1 MGMIQVNQ
9 TANGRPIELYY
20 QDMGSGH
27 PIILIHGWPLTHAM
41 WEYQFMPLTHNGYRV
56 ISYDRRGFGMSDQ
69 PAEGYDYNTLA
80 DDLKGLIDGLELD
93 HVTLVG
99 FSMGGGEVARY
110 LARHHAHRVTRAVF
124 VSAVTPMML
133 KSEDNEDGVDKEV
146 FTQMY
151 ESLQK
156 DRFDFLSTFGK
167 QFYGESMLKDAVS
180 KDTLT
185 WTQSLAAMASPIA
198 TLKCLESFSMADF
211 RADLATIQV
220 PTLIVHGKADKTVPL
235 AASGKR
241 TAAMLPFAD
250 YKVYDDAP
258 HALVITH
265 KDQFNADL
273 LAFLAMTESQTITTP
288 TSIMPANSTV
298 KTVWH

>member
-110 LARHHAHRVTRAVF
+110 LARHHAHRVARAVF

-133 KSEDNEDGVDKEV
+133 KGDDNEDGVDKAV
-146 FTQMY
+146 FAKMY

-185 WTQSLAAMASPIA
+185 WTQTLATMASPIA
-198 TLKCLESFSMADF
+198 TLKCLESFSMTDF